1 MSRRKQAKPQYVLTD
16 NTMDNFSTPMCDIH
30 ICEQCCAEFANITD
44 LHQHQQNCLKDQL
57 ILLVTANDSPDF
69 QPSTLTSSS
78 PFRSDEPLDGVKKTS
93 NTKELG
99 ELLKDETSRE
109 MDISLNT
116 FDEITYETAKNSHP
130 HHDNGMDTVLPQENR
145 LLELCKL
152 SVINSNVFI
161 ENLENT
167 KVAVAQFS
175 LESIPNTRNDSTSKT
190 TTSGLIEQLLDLQQQ
205 QIQQLKLI
213 EEIQWQILLLAD
225 QNTDTP
231 VASSLIKLSSN
242 VSEQLAATA
251 ELAENLASQ
260 SANAKNSKHISQ
272 TIQNDSWSDKENTQ
286 VTDENRGNSVP
297 LKVSSDLCSN
307 QSLHNNTGNDK
318 VSQTNFKE
326 QSTAHPL
333 ITDCI
338 LNQHELIHKQNNA
351 LPSISA
357 IVEDLNALT
366 ALVQQRKGKPLNMTL
381 FNHERPG
388 EDCTL
393 KHKCRFCA
401 KVFGSDSAL
410 QIHLRSHTGER
421 PYKCNICG
429 NRFSTRG
436 NLKVHFQRHKEKYP
450 NIQLNPYPVPEHLDN
465 IPTSTGIPYGMS
477 FAHEKPVPMLLEN
490 KPLAGNSLGYILP
503 SSLPSLPPIK
513 KEEEGV
519 SITKPHS
526 SVSVSEVFERHTGHQ
541 DGSSNIPS
549 LISKEKFPEVNPELS
564 LCNFVRFSRESS
576 GNHIVTN
583 TMDSRLTTELKLE
596 QLEPKFLFRRHPN
609 LTGSSETLKLERLVE
624 NIDKKSSDP
633 NECVICHRVLS
644 CQSALKMHYRT
655 HTGERP
661 FKCRVCGRAFTTKGN
676 LKTHYGIHRSM
687 QPLRIQHSCPICQ
700 EKFTNAV
707 VLQQHI
713 HMHMG
718 GHIPNFPLDDNHP
731 DSMDQ
736 DTDLPD
742 EKNSRVDNS
751 TDYMEVVK
759 GVSDCKNQDALPDNL
774 RSSPAS
780 SEFARATAPESQI
793 SNVDTKF
800 TTQNGLV
807 HGDCLTQKSSSVNL
821 DCKRNN
827 SANTERAH
835 IWKPPS
841 SNSSTSELHEYSI
854 SEGNLTT
861 SSAESHSLSLS
872 YHNLRLLDGT
882 SRDISKDSMSMI
894 LSTSERENLKSNVC
908 DICNKTFACQ
918 SALEIHYRSHTKER
932 PFICSACNR
941 GFSTKGNLKQ
951 HMLTHQMQ
959 DLPSQLFEP
968 ENQIFATNQFRTLTE
983 PIMCSNRVDHNSYI
997 KKYSKDSTAC
1007 VVSSSIST
1015 LPTLSTATL
1024 TAEPLP
1030 RSAKEHFCHTCG
1042 KTFSSSSALQIHERT
1057 HTGEKPFACNICGRA
1072 FTTKGNL
1079 KVHMGTHMWSSSP
1092 ARRGHRLSV
1101 DGPFL
1106 RSIPERF
1113 QDTPLK
1119 DFVGRGNSEVSIGLW
1134 SHFASLNSGLALRAN
1149 KIPVIQNGAI
1159 NHLSAGHVENLEKF
1173 ELNRAFTL
1181 ASP

>member
-16 NTMDNFSTPMCDIH
+16 NTMDNFSTPMCDINV
-30 ICEQCCAEFANITD
+30 CEQCCAEFANITD
-44 LHQHQQNCLKDQL
+44 LHQHQKNCLKDPL
-57 ILLVTANDSPDF
+57 FLLVAAKESPDS
-69 QPSTLTSSS
+69 QPSTLSCSS
-78 PFRSDEPLDGVKKTS
+78 PFRSVEPLDGVTKNN
-93 NTKELG
+93 NTKESG
-99 ELLKDETSRE
+99 DLLKDETSVE
-109 MDISLNT
+109 TDKSLNT
-116 FDEITYETAKNSHP
+116 FDDITYEIAKNSHP
-130 HHDNGMDTVLPQENR
+130 HHNNGIDTVLPQENC

-175 LESIPNTRNDSTSKT
+175 QESSPNTRNASSSKT

-205 QIQQLKLI
+205 QMQQLKLI

-260 SANAKNSKHISQ
+260 SVNAKHSKHISQ
-272 TIQNDSWSDKENTQ
+272 TIQNDSWGDKENSQ
-286 VTDENRGNSVP
+286 VTDENRWNCMP

-307 QSLHNNTGNDK
+307 QSLHNNKVNDK
-318 VSQTNFKE
+318 VSLTNFKE

-333 ITDCI
+333 ITDGI
-338 LNQHELIHKQNNA
+338 LNHLELLHKQNNA

-366 ALVQQRKGKPLNMTL
+366 ALAQQKKGKPLNVTL
-381 FNHERPG
+381 FNHKRPG

-450 NIQLNPYPVPEHLDN
+450 NIQMNPYPFPEHLDN

-477 FAHEKPVPMLLEN
+477 LPPEKPVPMLLEN
-490 KPLAGNSLGYILP
+490 KPLAGNTLGYILP

-519 SITKPHS
+519 SITKPQS
-526 SVSVSEVFERHTGHQ
+526 PVSVSEVCERRIGHQ

-549 LISKEKFPEVNPELS
+549 LISKEKFHEVTTALS
-564 LCNFVRFSRESS
+564 QGNFVSSS
-576 GNHIVTN
+576 GEGSGKHIVTN

-596 QLEPKFLFRRHPN
+596 QLETKFLFGRHPD
-609 LTGSSETLKLERLVE
+609 LTGSSETSKLERLVE
-624 NIDKKSSDP
+624 NIDKRSPDP

-687 QPLRIQHSCPICQ
+687 PPLIIQHSCPICQ

-718 GHIPNFPLDDNHP
+718 GHIPNFPLHDNHP

-751 TDYMEVVK
+751 TDYMEVVE
-759 GVSDCKNQDALPDNL
+759 GVSDCKNPDAFPDSL

-780 SEFARATAPESQI
+780 SEFARATGPECQI

-800 TTQNGLV
+800 TMQNGLM
-807 HGDCLTQKSSSVNL
+807 HGDCLTHKSSSLNL
-821 DCKRNN
+821 DCQRNN

-835 IWKPPS
+835 IWKPLS
-841 SNSSTSELHEYSI
+841 SNSSTSELNEYSI
-854 SEGNLTT
+854 SERHLTT

-894 LSTSERENLKSNVC
+894 LSISERENLKSNVC
-908 DICNKTFACQ
+908 DICKKTFACQ

-968 ENQIFATNQFRTLTE
+968 ANQIFAPNQFRTSTE
-983 PIMCSNRVDHNSYI
+983 PIMCSNRVDHNGFI
-997 KKYSKDSTAC
+997 KKYPKDSTAG
-1007 VVSSSIST
+1007 VVSSSVST

-1024 TAEPLP
+1024 TAAPLR
-1030 RSAKEHFCHTCG
+1030 RSAKQHFCHTCG

-1106 RSIPERF
+1106 RSNPERF
-1113 QDTPLK
+1113 QDTPSK
-1119 DFVGRGNSEVSIGLW
+1119 DVVGRGNSEDSIGLW
-1134 SHFASLNSGLALRAN
+1134 SHFASLTSGLALRAN
-1149 KIPVIQNGAI
+1149 EIPVIQNGAI
-1159 NHLSAGHVENLEKF
+1159 SHLSAGHVESLEKF
-1173 ELNRAFTL
+1173 QLNRAFTL
-1181 ASP
+1181 ALP

>member
-1 MSRRKQAKPQYVLTD
+1 MSRRKQAKPQYVHTD
-16 NTMDNFSTPMCDIH
+16 NTMDNFSTTMCDIH
-30 ICEQCCAEFANITD
+30 ICEQCCAEFANIID
-44 LHQHQQNCLKDQL
+44 LHQHQKNCLKDQL
-57 ILLVTANDSPDF
+57 ILLVTANDSPDS
-69 QPSTLTSSS
+69 QPSTLICSS
-78 PFRSDEPLDGVKKTS
+78 PFISEEPLNDVTKNS

-99 ELLKDETSRE
+99 ELLEDDTSLE

-116 FDEITYETAKNSHP
+116 CDDITYETAKNSHP
-130 HHDNGMDTVLPQENR
+130 HNDNGMDTVLPQENR

-175 LESIPNTRNDSTSKT
+175 QESIQNTRNDSTSKT
-190 TTSGLIEQLLDLQQQ
+190 NTSGLIEQLLDLQQQ
-205 QIQQLKLI
+205 QFQQLKLI
-213 EEIQWQILLLAD
+213 EEIQWQMLLLAD

-231 VASSLIKLSSN
+231 VASSLIKLSST
-242 VSEQLAATA
+242 VSEQLASTA
-251 ELAENLASQ
+251 ELAENLASL
-260 SANAKNSKHISQ
+260 SANAIKSKQISQ
-272 TIQNDSWSDKENTQ
+272 TIQNDSWSDKENSQ
-286 VTDENRGNSVP
+286 VTDENRGNSLP
-297 LKVSSDLCSN
+297 LKVSSDLGSS
-307 QSLHNNTGNDK
+307 QPLHNNTRND
-318 VSQTNFKE
+318 E
-326 QSTAHPL
+326 
-333 ITDCI
+333 
-338 LNQHELIHKQNNA
+338 
-351 LPSISA
+351 
-357 IVEDLNALT
+357 
-366 ALVQQRKGKPLNMTL
+366 M
-381 FNHERPG
+381 
-388 EDCTL
+388 
-393 KHKCRFCA
+393 
-401 KVFGSDSAL
+401 
-410 QIHLRSHTGER
+410 
-421 PYKCNICG
+421 
-429 NRFSTRG
+429 
-436 NLKVHFQRHKEKYP
+436 
-450 NIQLNPYPVPEHLDN
+450 NPYPVPEHLDN

-477 FAHEKPVPMLLEN
+477 LPPEKPVPMLLEN

-513 KEEEGV
+513 KEEEVV
-519 SITKPHS
+519 SIPKPQT
-526 SVSVSEVFERHTGHQ
+526 SVSVMFERRTGHQ

-549 LISKEKFPEVNPELS
+549 LISKEKFLEVNPELS
-564 LCNFVRFSRESS
+564 LGNFVRFSRESS

-583 TMDSRLTTELKLE
+583 AMDSRLTTELKLE
-596 QLEPKFLFRRHPN
+596 QLETKFIFGRRPD
-609 LTGSSETLKLERLVE
+609 LTESSETLRLERLVE

-661 FKCRVCGRAFTTKGN
+661 FKCRVCGRDFTTKGN

-687 QPLRIQHSCPICQ
+687 PPLRIQHSCPICQ

-751 TDYMEVVK
+751 TDYIEVVK
-759 GVSDCKNQDALPDNL
+759 GVSDCKNPDAFLDNL

-780 SEFARATAPESQI
+780 SEFARATGPECQI

-800 TTQNGLV
+800 STQNGSM
-807 HGDCLTQKSSSVNL
+807 HGDCLTQKSSSLNL
-821 DCKRNN
+821 DCQRNN
-827 SANTERAH
+827 SANTERAR

-854 SEGNLTT
+854 SEGHLTT
-861 SSAESHSLSLS
+861 SSAETHGLSLS

-894 LSTSERENLKSNVC
+894 LSTSERENLKNNVC

-968 ENQIFATNQFRTLTE
+968 ANQIFAPNQFRTSTE
-983 PIMCSNRVDHNSYI
+983 PIMCSNRVDHNGFI
-997 KKYSKDSTAC
+997 KKYPKDSTADHSP
-1007 VVSSSIST
+1007 VYSNAYLHEDEHYTERFSLTLTQTLNMYEEMQANMLWSFAYIINST
-1015 LPTLSTATL
+1015 PDLQSVHPYTFIKHFKAPVAILPTLC
-1024 TAEPLP
+1024 
-1030 RSAKEHFCHTCG
+1030 R
-1042 KTFSSSSALQIHERT
+1042 
-1057 HTGEKPFACNICGRA
+1057 
-1072 FTTKGNL
+1072 
-1079 KVHMGTHMWSSSP
+1079 V
-1092 ARRGHRLSV
+1092 
-1101 DGPFL
+1101 
-1106 RSIPERF
+1106 ERF
-1113 QDTPLK
+1113 AYIFTGSTPFGSFFFFTEISSLVRSVLCSPSTK
-1119 DFVGRGNSEVSIGLW
+1119 PCTRIYAPEAIAHGGICVQQMEV
-1134 SHFASLNSGLALRAN
+1134 
-1149 KIPVIQNGAI
+1149 Q
-1159 NHLSAGHVENLEKF
+1159 
-1173 ELNRAFTL
+1173 T
-1181 ASP
+1181 